1 MAYSCGMNAHPAFP
15 VTPDFKP
22 LPYWW
27 DAAPRVPAEPPP
39 LPARADVAIVGSGIT
54 GLVAA
59 MYLARGGRH
68 VVVLDQ
74 GDLGVGASTRN
85 AGYIGRLLKHGFGEI
100 AAAKGLEAAKAL
112 YGGLQE
118 AFDTVLEIIREEEI
132 DCGFVQCGRYTA
144 APTPRHYERMAR
156 ELELRRKHLGW
167 QFEMIPRARQH
178 TQIATDFWH
187 GGAVIPDLAAL
198 HPGRYHQ
205 GLLERARAAG
215 AGLHGQ
221 TRVEAVAREG
231 GEIVLRTDRG
241 RLVAR
246 EAIVATNGYTGPAT
260 PWAER
265 RLLPFNAFMV
275 ATEPLASDR
284 MRRLL
289 PTMRTVIDDGRNG
302 LFVRPSPDGTR
313 LLFGGHTGRATTE
326 PLDVAPGLYRA
337 LLTLLPDLAGVRLS
351 HAWTGRCAGT
361 WDIYPH
367 IGRHDGIH
375 YAMGYCFA
383 GIPMGSY
390 MGGKLAARILGRND
404 TATPFDRLDFRPV
417 PLRGLVVRLTP
428 WLLRYW
434 EWRDSVA

>member
-1 MAYSCGMNAHPAFP
+1 MQAQPSFP

-27 DAAPRVPAEPPP
+27 DAAPRVPAEPAP
-39 LPARADVAIVGSGIT
+39 LPQRADVVIVGSGFT

-59 MYLARGGRH
+59 MELARGGRK

-74 GDLGVGASTRN
+74 GDLGVSASTRN
-85 AGYIGRLLKHGFGEI
+85 AGYVGRLLKHGFGEVV
-100 AAAKGLEAAKAL
+100 AAHGLDKAKAL
-112 YGGLQE
+112 YGGLMD
-118 AFDTVLEIIREEEI
+118 AFQNVIRIIREEEI

-144 APTPRHYERMAR
+144 APTPKYYDRMAR
-156 ELELRRKHLGW
+156 ELDLRHKHLGW
-167 QFEMIPRARQH
+167 PFEMIPRSAQR
-178 TQIATDFWH
+178 TQIGTDFWY
-187 GGAVIPDLAAL
+187 GGAVIPDLGAL
-198 HPGRYHQ
+198 HPGLYHQ
-205 GLLERARAAG
+205 GLLDRARKAG
-215 AGLHGQ
+215 AALYGA
-221 TRVEAVAREG
+221 TRVEGLRQEG
-231 GEIVLRTDRG
+231 AEIEISTDRG
-241 RLVAR
+241 KVVAR
-246 EAIVATNGYTGPAT
+246 DAIVATNGYTGTAT
-260 PWAER
+260 PWHHR
-265 RLLPFNAFMV
+265 RMLPFNAFMV
-275 ATEPLASDR
+275 ATEALTPEMMAR
-284 MRRLL
+284 IL

-302 LFVRPSPDGTR
+302 LFVRPSPDRTR

-337 LLTLLPDLAGVRLS
+337 LVKLLPDLQGVRLS

-367 IGRHDGIH
+367 IGQQDGVH

-390 MGGKLAARILGRND
+390 FGGKLAARIMGRND
-404 TATPFDRLDFRPV
+404 TATPFDQFDFKPV
-417 PLRGLVVRLTP
+417 PMRGLVNRLTP